1 MKKFVAVAMG
11 ILLAASV
18 LAGCGG
24 GAQSAAES
32 TAESTAASTAEST
45 AQGGKVYKFALISNG
60 PINDGDWNEN
70 GWRGL
75 QKAQAKYG
83 EDVVQIS
90 YSENVAQADYDDT
103 FYGYAKDGYDLV
115 IGNGFEFSEA
125 CFSVCDEF
133 PDTKFA
139 IVNGL
144 EYRDNVCAF
153 EFDNVEFGYMAGAAM
168 ALVAEERGT
177 NCAFICA
184 EAIPSYRN
192 FYLGMEAGIKAV
204 SDTVTSTDYYT
215 GDWTDITKGSDVA
228 KNAIANNEKVMC
240 PWIGAVNHAIFT
252 VCDENDCLFVN
263 TAINLSEPELQD
275 NNIMTITQDLSEL
288 ICAGCS
294 TVVDGNYPA
303 NGFLSGS
310 FSNGLNSF
318 GGFGEVMSEEN
329 QKTLT
334 EIYEGLCAGTID
346 LPEKFSE

>member
-1 MKKFVAVAMG
+1 MKK
-11 ILLAASV
+11 ILTLMLCLVMTVSALS
-18 LAGCGG
+18 GCGAKSDTANDG
-24 GAQSAAES
+24 GTENNGAAQTDS
-32 TAESTAASTAEST
+32 TD
-45 AQGGKVYKFALISNG
+45 KVYKFALISNG

-75 QKAQAKYG
+75 QKVQAKYG
-83 EDVVQIS
+83 EDKIQIS
-90 YSENVAQADYDDT
+90 YSENVAQADYADT

-168 ALVAEERGT
+168 GLVAEQMGT
-177 NCAFICA
+177 NAAFICA

-192 FYLGMEAGIKAV
+192 FYLGMEAGVKAV
-204 SDTVTSTDYYT
+204 SDKVTTTDYYT

-228 KNAIANNEKVMC
+228 RNAIANNEKVMC

-252 VCDENDCLFVN
+252 VCDENDCMFIN
-263 TAINLSEPELQD
+263 TAINLSDEALQD
-275 NNIMTITQDLSEL
+275 NNIMTLTQDLSEL

-294 TVVDGNYPA
+294 TVVEGTYPA
-303 NGFLSGS
+303 NGALSGS
-310 FSNGLNSF
+310 FANGLNVL
-318 GGFGEVMSEEN
+318 GEYGECLSEDQKAQLTDIYN
-329 QKTLT
+329 QLVDGKI
-334 EIYEGLCAGTID
+334 E
-346 LPEKFSE
+346 LPAKVSE

>member
-1 MKKFVAVAMG
+1 MKKLMAL
-11 ILLAASV
+11 ILCVLMTASL
-18 LAGCGG
+18 LAGCGAKSSDSG
-24 GAQSAAES
+24 SAASSGAGSE
-32 TAESTAASTAEST
+32 TAETA
-45 AQGGKVYKFALISNG
+45 GKVYKFALISNG

-75 QKAQAKYG
+75 QKVQAKYG
-83 EDVVQIS
+83 EDLVQIS
-90 YSENVAQADYDDT
+90 YSENVAQADYADT

-125 CFSVCDEF
+125 CFSVCGDF

-168 ALVAEERGT
+168 AMVAEDLGT
-177 NCAFICA
+177 NTAFICA

-192 FYLGMEAGIKAV
+192 FYLGMEAGVKAV
-204 SDTVTSTDYYT
+204 SDTVTSSDYYT

-228 KNAIANNEKVMC
+228 RNAIANNEKVMC

-252 VCDENDCLFVN
+252 VCDENDCLFIN
-263 TAINLSEPELQD
+263 TAINLSEENLQD
-275 NNIMTITQDLSEL
+275 NNIMTLTQDLSEL

-294 TVVDGNYPA
+294 TVIEGTYPA
-303 NGFLSGS
+303 NGALSGS
-310 FSNGLNSF
+310 FSNGLNVL
-318 GGFGEVMSEEN
+318 GGFGDCLSEE
-329 QKTLT
+329 QKNELT
-334 EIYEGLCAGTID
+334 DIYNKLVAGEID
-346 LPEKFSE
+346 LPQKVSE